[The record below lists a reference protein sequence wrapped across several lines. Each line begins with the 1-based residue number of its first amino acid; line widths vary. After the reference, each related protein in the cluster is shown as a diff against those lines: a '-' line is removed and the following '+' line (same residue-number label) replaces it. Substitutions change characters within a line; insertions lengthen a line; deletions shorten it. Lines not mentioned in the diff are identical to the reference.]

1 MKKWWKGK
9 KMHYKNIFD
18 GNTHFHNLFIT
29 TYQIDASIQIHET
42 SVTKK
47 NTALA
52 SHKTAVKQ
60 QTAKA

>member
-1 MKKWWKGK
+1 
-9 KMHYKNIFD
+9 MHYKNIFD